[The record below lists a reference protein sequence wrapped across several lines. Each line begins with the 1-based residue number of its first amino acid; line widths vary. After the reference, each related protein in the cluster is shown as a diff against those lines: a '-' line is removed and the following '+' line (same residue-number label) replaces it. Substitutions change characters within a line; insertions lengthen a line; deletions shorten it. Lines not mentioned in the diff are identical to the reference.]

1 MFGFDNGQYCDLAV
15 TQIYEETGEFGAVY
29 SFGTM
34 ATGTGFED
42 IQCRY
47 IDILCS
53 QNTTSEEDSIR
64 SDSPEKCVNTTGSK

>member
-53 QNTTSEEDSIR
+53 QNTTSPEEIVSDQTLQR
-64 SDSPEKCVNTTGSK
+64 SV